1 MSAAR
6 TMGAGKSEARNP
18 KSETNPNKLQ
28 IKNPKPMARFGFRI
42 WSLFGFASD
51 FEYYRQ
57 R

>member
-28 IKNPKPMARFGFRI
+28 IKKPKPMARFGFRI